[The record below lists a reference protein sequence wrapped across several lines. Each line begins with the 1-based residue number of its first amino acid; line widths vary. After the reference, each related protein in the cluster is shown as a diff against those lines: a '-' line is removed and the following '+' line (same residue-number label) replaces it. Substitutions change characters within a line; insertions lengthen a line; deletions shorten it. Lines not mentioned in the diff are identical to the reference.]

1 MPQILFLQ
9 PQGLATANY
18 VAKKKRFAQWFGN
31 SVIIGYC
38 RGISK
43 IIYPIL
49 NLVQSGCPNDA
60 GNDINTYYLLPYLR
74 SNFYIK
80 ESRYNVTIASIY
92 IGGI

>member
-1 MPQILFLQ
+1 M
-9 PQGLATANY
+9 
-18 VAKKKRFAQWFGN
+18 
-31 SVIIGYC
+31 IIGYC

-49 NLVQSGCPNDA
+49 NLVQFGCPNDA
-60 GNDINTYYLLPYLR
+60 GNNINTYYLLPYLR